1 MIFILILLVVLFT
14 GRTYSQNNAKLTQK
28 ESEAKLVSEL
38 ERGVKYSNYA
48 LEAGYSGDVILK
60 FSVNKKQE
68 IVDLKIVKGFF
79 SLCDSEV
86 VNKLI
91 LYKKDVEL
99 KPKTYNLTASFASIM
114 QNKDTLNKAAF
125 AHVKNKSL
133 LHVMIVRYQPVFKNE
148 VAY

>member
-91 LYKKDVEL
+91 LYKKDV
-99 KPKTYNLTASFASIM
+99 
-114 QNKDTLNKAAF
+114 
-125 AHVKNKSL
+125 
-133 LHVMIVRYQPVFKNE
+133 
-148 VAY
+148 